1 MASKKFKY
9 RYAVGVEYQDDYLAP
24 LLTVKGETFQAD
36 EIVKIAKRYGVEVV
50 ENDAL
55 ASGLNHIPLDS
66 EIPEEFFNSVA
77 ILLENID
84 KSLQI
89 KKNQ

>member
-1 MASKKFKY
+1 MISDKFKY
-9 RYAVGVEYQDDYLAP
+9 RYAVGIDYKDGYQAP

-36 EIVKIAKRYGVEVV
+36 EIVKIAKRYGLEIV
-50 ENDAL
+50 ENDVL
-55 ASGLNHIPLDS
+55 AKGLNEVPLDS

-77 ILLENID
+77 ILLDSID

-89 KKNQ
+89 KQNR